1 MPSDGFRLSDM
12 KMFVPAPFIPRPTR
26 RRNLGFT
33 LIELLVVIAI
43 IAILAALLLPAL
55 NKAKE
60 SGTGATC
67 VNNERQM
74 ALAFL
79 MYSEDNDNTIIGTLK
94 MPVPQLGAGTFK
106 LDGGGFWP
114 WTGSPA
120 EASPT
125 MANILKTISMTPLFP
140 YAKNVNLFHCP
151 GDLRFKL
158 HAEGTVGWAWD
169 SYSKPDGL
177 NGEGFGRSMVN
188 PISKYSAIKVPSKS
202 YVFVEDGDPRGRCEG
217 TWAMFPDPDTAAAG
231 SPQSID
237 DVAIYHNNKS
247 TLGFAD
253 GHAVMHKWL
262 DGKTI
267 QRGKQCAAGAPNLSH
282 NNGDSMGPRDA
293 RFMAEAYM
301 YSTSTSG
308 TPWPPK
314 WMPGL

>member
-1 MPSDGFRLSDM
+1 MRETLRWCDSSRRKGRGDG
-12 KMFVPAPFIPRPTR
+12 KA
-26 RRNLGFT
+26 GFT

-94 MPVPQLGAGTFK
+94 MPVPPLGAGTFK

-125 MANILKTISMTPLFP
+125 MPNILKTISMTPFFP

-158 HAEGTVGWAWD
+158 HSEGTVGWAWD

-177 NGEGFGRSMVN
+177 NGEGFGR
-188 PISKYSAIKVPSKS
+188 
-202 YVFVEDGDPRGRCEG
+202 
-217 TWAMFPDPDTAAAG
+217 
-231 SPQSID
+231 
-237 DVAIYHNNKS
+237 
-247 TLGFAD
+247 
-253 GHAVMHKWL
+253 
-262 DGKTI
+262 
-267 QRGKQCAAGAPNLSH
+267 
-282 NNGDSMGPRDA
+282 
-293 RFMAEAYM
+293 
-301 YSTSTSG
+301 
-308 TPWPPK
+308 
-314 WMPGL
+314 